1 MIVKSSSNTTAFA
14 GVQIPVVPG
23 TERGTTVLVL
33 WETACTVFAMYSGF
47 VPQQPPR
54 TAAPMPANRDMTS
67 ANWSGVTS

>member
-1 MIVKSSSNTTAFA
+1 MIVKSPSKTTALA
-14 GVQIPVVPG
+14 GVQIPVVSG
-23 TERGTTVLVL
+23 TERGTTVLIL
-33 WETACTVFAMYSGF
+33 WVTARTVFTMYSGF